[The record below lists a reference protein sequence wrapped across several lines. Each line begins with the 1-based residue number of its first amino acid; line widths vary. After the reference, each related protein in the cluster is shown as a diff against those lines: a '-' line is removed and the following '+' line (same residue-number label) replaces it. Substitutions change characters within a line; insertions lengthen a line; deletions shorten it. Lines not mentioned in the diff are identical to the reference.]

1 MDLPHHQACL
11 QHLGLVQQLQTL
23 GAARLWE
30 ERLRAP
36 GDQAQVAQQLQA
48 ALEAHL
54 AQHHPAA
61 LEVAQ
66 DSVHQHHQRQA
77 QFQNLLQVQ

>member
-1 MDLPHHQACL
+1 MVHQDLVLRQEDSVQVQVSVQPHLA
-11 QHLGLVQQLQTL
+11 
-23 GAARLWE
+23 
-30 ERLRAP
+30 
-36 GDQAQVAQQLQA
+36 QA

-61 LEVAQ
+61 LEVTQ

>member
-54 AQHHPAA
+54 VQTQ
-61 LEVAQ
+61 VYQ
-66 DSVHQHHQRQA
+66 QA
-77 QFQNLLQVQ
+77 GAVKQLPLL